1 MNKII
6 SEMVAGHKKVLLLT
20 ASTISCTVKGMSAQ
34 MKIAWSG
41 YDETDGDFVSSA
53 GQFDSSNSQ
62 QIGTLSIAASAVN
75 IDKEYTCTVSSANHP
90 TSDTTSVIVN
100 LHTYGTSKLSSH
112 DLDLKPSTHQGFIVL
127 RCELNF

>member
-1 MNKII
+1 
-6 SEMVAGHKKVLLLT
+6 MVAGHKKVLILT

-75 IDKEYTCTVSSANHP
+75 TDKEYTCTVSSKNHP
-90 TSDTTSVIVN
+90 TSDTKSVIVN
-100 LHTYGTSKLSSH
+100 LHTYGTSKLSSN
-112 DLDLKPSTHQGFIVL
+112 D
-127 RCELNF
+127 LNFKTIKG